1 MEDAQRG
8 SEALFRTL
16 QAGDVEGLG
25 LLLEQDP
32 AAAETRDA
40 KRREP
45 GHAFHLSRPP
55 RPGGTDREQEES
67 ARHFRSRRA
76 RPARS
81 AQTMP
86 QREFRESQQ
95 VSRPSVNS
103 YSKDGFTALHFACF
117 FGQPAAARLLIENGA
132 GVDAVAANPTQVMP
146 LHSAASARNLEAA
159 RLLLEHGSAE
169 MVNAR
174 QQGGWVP
181 IHAAAQNGDRAM
193 VELLLKHHADPK
205 LTNNDGK
212 TPAMV
217 AREKGHEEMAALL
230 EEYRSSVG
238 TSSAVQ
244 LRVGSNQLTSK
255 T

>member
-1 MEDAQRG
+1 MESSKRCF
-8 SEALFRTL
+8 ELL
-16 QAGDVEGLG
+16 QTGDVEGLG

-40 KRREP
+40 SGVSLVMHSIYRGRRDLAELIASKKKALDIFEAAAL
-45 GHAFHLSRPP
+45 GRLNQLKQCLNENR
-55 RPGGTDREQEES
+55 RGES
-67 ARHFRSRRA
+67 
-76 RPARS
+76 S
-81 AQTMP
+81 AVN
-86 QREFRESQQ
+86 S
-95 VSRPSVNS
+95 SSVNS

-132 GVDAVAANPTQVMP
+132 AVDAVAANPTQVTP

-159 RLLLEHGSAE
+159 RLLLEPGSAD

-205 LTNNDGK
+205 LANNDGK

-217 AREKGHEEMAALL
+217 AREKGHEELAALL
-230 EEYRSSVG
+230 ED
-238 TSSAVQ
+238 
-244 LRVGSNQLTSK
+244 
-255 T
+255 